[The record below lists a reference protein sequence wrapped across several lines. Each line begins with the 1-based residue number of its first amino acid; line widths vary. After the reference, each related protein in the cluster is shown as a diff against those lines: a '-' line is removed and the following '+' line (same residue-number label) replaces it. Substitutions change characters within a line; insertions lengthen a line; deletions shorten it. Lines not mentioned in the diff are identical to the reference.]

1 MRPIALT
8 TGFLIAL
15 IVQLGFAY
23 SKPLEIP
30 FLSGPV
36 IDQAQV
42 LSTSDEAQLADQIRG
57 LKNSIQFQIWTIPSL
72 QGESIEGLSIRAAD
86 QWKLGTTSKD
96 NGVLIVLALE
106 DRQVRIEVGQGLEG
120 DIPDVLAGR
129 IIDGWMTPSFRAGN
143 YLEGFQ
149 NAIRNIQLIAS
160 GQNLPTKP
168 HRKGVPSQL
177 LFNALFIVLMLGLF
191 VIRLIFPT
199 RFRAHSNRRY
209 GSWGGSGG
217 FGGFGGGGGWS
228 GGGGGFSGG
237 GATGRW

>member
-1 MRPIALT
+1 MRHIARS

-15 IVQLGFAY
+15 MAPMGFAY
-23 SKPLEIP
+23 SKTLEIP

-42 LSTSDEAQLADQIRG
+42 LSASDEAQLADQIRG

-149 NAIRNIQLIAS
+149 NAIRSIQRLAS
-160 GQNLPTKP
+160 GQELPNKP
-168 HRKGVPSQL
+168 HRKDVPSQL
-177 LFNALFIVLMLGLF
+177 LFNLLFIVLMLGLL
-191 VIRLIFPT
+191 VLRMIFPT
-199 RFRAHSNRRY
+199 RFRGYSHRRY
-209 GSWGGSGG
+209 GSWGGGG